1 MRVSYIPGSS
11 PRVQHHH
18 RMSKLY
24 IYLYIYMHSQHHQS
38 NHTNK
43 ILYIRSTYNKL
54 MRKQFTAAVLPGTT
68 SAHPNRSVVP
78 AWAAAGPPMVS
89 LFGPRD
95 AGGPFAACGT
105 ATSRQEG
112 TGWEAA
118 HWEEGRW
125 WGRWLVCACWRRD
138 ATRRSS
144 NLSANNK
151 QQRGEGE

>member
-1 MRVSYIPGSS
+1 MRVSYIPDSS

-18 RMSKLY
+18 HMSK
-24 IYLYIYMHSQHHQS
+24 LYIYMHSQHHQP

-89 LFGPRD
+89 LFAPRD

-105 ATSRQEG
+105 ATSGTARRQGG
-112 TGWEAA
+112 TRWEAA

-125 WGRWLVCACWRRD
+125 WARWPVCAYWRR
-138 ATRRSS
+138 
-144 NLSANNK
+144 
-151 QQRGEGE
+151 QRTMHVYPFPLFSM